1 MGRDFWVRPSEGMIR
16 SWCRTYSAGFDF
28 ETDYQPWVVQEFSGI
43 LCVDEVYQGQL
54 ALLLAVDP
62 AAPDG
67 DRLVGYQLVHGS
79 VDASDVE
86 QFLKHLK
93 AVGIEPDEVVTDGS
107 KLYPAVLA
115 QVWPETAH
123 QLCLFHETR
132 HVTKAVMKVV
142 NTIRKQLPALPPNS
156 ATMGGGPLRSQPPRS
171 DPTHPATQRWYWR
184 QVQRR
189 QSIMQV
195 HELARQGFSHR
206 AITRQTGHHR
216 QTVKQWLQQP
226 IPALSEQIPA
236 EFAETGSL
244 PVAQPCQLK
253 KQQLK
258 QRVHTLAQEGL
269 SYSAISRQV
278 GIHRAT
284 VKQWLQQAPPS
295 LEIIEVAVTSDPDEA
310 SLPPPAPWSS
320 WDEVRQTREAL
331 HHHRFLLLR
340 HPANLT
346 PAQQQQVETLLVSPV
361 GPELQVAHSFLSD
374 WYRLWKDEA
383 GQRRPLAEAQRRY
396 EAWRTH
402 STYRAVPQLSRV
414 QDQMTPA
421 KFEQLSHFLH
431 QPDWEATNNGAER
444 AGRAFRHRQ
453 APHFNLRKKEV
464 IENSIN
470 VAACLGKKAALQPP
484 SQPFHTCQRG
494 RKKQQQMVGLPQGVY

>member
-1 MGRDFWVRPSEGMIR
+1 MIR
-16 SWCRTYSAGFDF
+16 SWCRTYSAEFDF
-28 ETDYQPWVVQEFSGI
+28 ETDYQSWVVQEFSGI

-67 DRLVGYQLVHGS
+67 DRLVGYQLMHGS

-86 QFLKHLK
+86 QFLSHLK
-93 AVGIEPDEVVTDGS
+93 AVGIKPDEVVTDGS

-115 QVWPETAH
+115 QVWPEAAH

-132 HVTKAVMKVV
+132 HVTKAVMKVI

-156 ATMGGGPLRSQPPRS
+156 ATMGGGPLRSQPPRN

-189 QSIMQV
+189 QHIMQV
-195 HELARQGFSHR
+195 HELAQQGFSHR
-206 AITRQTGHHR
+206 AISRQTGHHR

-226 IPALSEQIPA
+226 IPILSEQIPA
-236 EFAETGSL
+236 EFAETGPP
-244 PVAQPCQLK
+244 PVAQPHQLK

-269 SYSAISRQV
+269 SYSAIAHQV
-278 GIHRAT
+278 GIHRVT
-284 VKQWLQQAPPS
+284 VKHWLQQAPPP
-295 LEIIEVAVTSDPDEA
+295 LEIIEGAAPPVPDEA
-310 SLPPPAPWSS
+310 PLPPPAPWSS
-320 WDEVRQTREAL
+320 WDEVRQIREAL
-331 HHHRFLLLR
+331 HQHRFLLLR

-346 PAQQQQVETLLVSPV
+346 PAQQQQVETLLTSPI
-361 GPELQVAHSFLSD
+361 GPELQVAHSFLGD
-374 WYRLWKDEA
+374 WYRLWKDET
-383 GQRRPLAEAQRRY
+383 GQRRSLVEAQTRY
-396 EAWRTH
+396 EAWRTN
-402 STYRAVPQLSRV
+402 STYRAVPQLGRV

-421 KFEQLSHFLH
+421 KFEQLSHFLQH
-431 QPDWEATNNGAER
+431 PDWEATNNGAER

-470 VAACLGKKAALQPP
+470 VAACLGKKAVLQPP
-484 SQPFHTCQRG
+484 SQSFHTCQRG
-494 RKKQQQMVGLPQGVY
+494 RKKQQQMVGLPQGVS